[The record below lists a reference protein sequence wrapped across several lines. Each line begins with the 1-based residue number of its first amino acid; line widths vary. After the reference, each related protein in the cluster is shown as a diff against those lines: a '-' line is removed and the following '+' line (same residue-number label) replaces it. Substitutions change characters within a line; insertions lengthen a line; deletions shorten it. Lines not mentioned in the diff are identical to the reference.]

1 MFYRTVF
8 RPGLCLMFLLSTYP
22 VVFAQQKILTLKEAV
37 QTALQ
42 SYGTIKAKAN
52 YAQASAATLRE
63 TKREYLPD
71 LNLSAQN
78 DFGTVNSQYGPSYGF
93 RGFGVSSSGPILSG
107 QNWNAAFG
115 ALYLTN
121 INWDFFSF
129 GKSKEK
135 VKVARSQVNLNQSD
149 LVQEQFQHEV
159 RVSSAYLNLLA
170 SQQLTQSQQNNLKRA
185 IALRNVVVARAK
197 SGLNPGVDSSLANA
211 EVASAQIA
219 LVNSQDVVQQ
229 QGNQLAQYLAVSP
242 ADFMLDSV
250 FVSKIPKS
258 LDTSTNINITKHPV
272 LQFYQNRVDIS
283 AEREK
288 YYRTFNY
295 PTFSFFSIFQSKGS
309 GFNNYTLNKVESS
322 QNYFSGVNPTR
333 SNYLLGLGVTW
344 NLTSLIRVHEQVRA
358 QQFTSEGLRN
368 EYYVID
374 QQLTAQLILSRTRIE
389 NAIKNYQ
396 QAPIGLKAAS
406 DAYLQKSVLYKN
418 GLATIVDVTQ
428 ALYTLNRAETDRDIA
443 YNNVWQALLY
453 KAAASGN
460 FDLFIN
466 EF

>member
-8 RPGLCLMFLLSTYP
+8 RPGLCLMFLLSTFP
-22 VVFAQQKILTLKEAV
+22 AVFAQQKILTLKEAV
-37 QTALQ
+37 QTSLQ
-42 SYGTIKAKAN
+42 NYGTIKAKAN
-52 YAQASAATLRE
+52 YAQASAATLRQ

-93 RGFGVSSSGPILSG
+93 RGFAVSSSGPILSG

-115 ALYLTN
+115 GLYLSN
-121 INWDFFSF
+121 LNWDFFSF

-135 VKVARSQVNLNQSD
+135 VKVARNQVNLDQSD
-149 LVQEQFQHEV
+149 LVQEQFQQEV

-185 IALRNVVVARAK
+185 LALRNVVVARAK

-229 QGNQLAQYLAVSP
+229 QGNQLAQYLAVNP
-242 ADFMLDSV
+242 ADFVLDSV
-250 FVSKIPKS
+250 FVSNIPKS

-272 LQFYQNRVDIS
+272 LQFYQNRINIS

-288 YYRTFNY
+288 YFRTFNY
-295 PTFSFFSIFQSKGS
+295 PTFSFFTIFQSKGS
-309 GFNNYTLNKVESS
+309 GFNTYTLNQVEST

-333 SNYLLGLGVTW
+333 SNYLLGVGLTW
-344 NLTSLIRVHEQVRA
+344 NLTSPLRVHEQVRA

-368 EYYVID
+368 EYTVVD
-374 QQLTAQLILSRTRIE
+374 QQLTAQLILSKTRIE
-389 NAIKNYQ
+389 NALKNYR

-428 ALYTLNRAETDRDIA
+428 ALYALNRAETDRDIA

>member
-8 RPGLCLMFLLSTYP
+8 RPGLCLMFLLSTCQA
-22 VVFAQQKILTLKEAV
+22 VFAQQKILTLKEAV
-37 QTALQ
+37 QTSLQ
-42 SYGTIKAKAN
+42 NYGTIKAKAN
-52 YAQASAATLRE
+52 YAQASAASLKE

-71 LNLSAQN
+71 LNLSGQN

-93 RGFGVSSSGPILSG
+93 RGFAVSSSGPILSG

-115 ALYLTN
+115 GLYLTN
-121 INWDFFSF
+121 INWDFFAF

-135 VKVARSQVNLNQSD
+135 IKVARSQLTLDQSD
-149 LVQEQFQHEV
+149 VVQEQFQQEV

-170 SQQLTQSQQNNLKRA
+170 SQQLTRSQQNNLQRA

-219 LVNSQDVVQQ
+219 LVNAQDVVQQ
-229 QGNQLAQYLAVSP
+229 QGNQLAQYLTVNP
-242 ADFMLDSV
+242 VDFNLDSV

-258 LDTSTNINITKHPV
+258 LDTAVNVNLTEHPV
-272 LQFYQNRVDIS
+272 LQYYQNRINIS
-283 AEREK
+283 TEREK
-288 YYRTFNY
+288 YLNTFNY
-295 PTFSFFSIFQSKGS
+295 PTFSLFTIFQSKGS
-309 GFNNYTLNKVESS
+309 GFNSYTLNQVEFT

-333 SNYLLGLGVTW
+333 SNYLLGVGVSW
-344 NLTSLIRVHEQVRA
+344 NLTSPLRVHEQVRA

-368 EYYVID
+368 EYSVID
-374 QQLTAQLILSRTRIE
+374 QQLTDQLILSKTRIE
-389 NAIKNYQ
+389 NALKNYQ

-406 DAYLQKSVLYKN
+406 DAYLQKTVLYRN

-428 ALYTLNRAETDRDIA
+428 ALYTLNRAETDRDIVN
-443 YNNVWQALLY
+443 NNVWQALLY
-453 KAAASGN
+453 KAAATGN
-460 FDLFIN
+460 FGLFIN